1 MKKLFLLVLGLIVF
15 KFGYSQYPIQQ
26 FIGAD
31 SAIVT
36 SKGAM
41 QSRFVN
47 VVFTDTSQA
56 NTQRIRQYP
65 GAMIYAAGKMWVRNT
80 TATGWTELAYGPIS
94 TTNIYNSDGTL
105 TGNRELD
112 GNSNNLTFTAVK
124 KFEFSGDSLY
134 YILDP
139 AGNLRIKLG
148 NQQLTMQGDT
158 ASLSRRISYTGNLGS
173 SFTKHSIVDKNY
185 VDSVAS
191 VASGTVT
198 SVATNNGT
206 GITGGTITTTG
217 TLAIDTALISTRSWR
232 QKGIDSVTSLIN
244 ARPSGSGTTNY
255 VSKWTGSTALGNSL
269 LTDVSNALTY
279 EASSGNAS
287 FNLKSPSGYYYP
299 AISLFS
305 NGAFSGSLY
314 SYLSRMYLTA
324 NGGGLWFGNATTT
337 QMVLT
342 NSGRVLIGTTTESTY
357 ELDVVGDIRSTLD
370 ANINGLTVGK
380 GGGNNANNTAFG
392 VSALGSNTTGTQNVA
407 IGVNALGNNTTA
419 NFNVAIGFQAGQ
431 LITQNSNT
439 AVGYYAG
446 YANNTGYENT
456 AIGSLSQRFCAS
468 GYQNTTVGVNSGY
481 GITSGNRNTF
491 FGTNSGYDITTGTFN
506 TMVGSGA
513 AGNGVTTGS
522 FNTIIGSQITGLSS
536 SLSNTIILADGQG
549 NQRLYINSSGN
560 VGIGST
566 NPASKLTLNQ
576 TATGEQK
583 ISFTL
588 TGTEYGYF
596 LVNTSTGRVNL
607 GSDSYPLRY
616 FGTSHIFN
624 NTVQL
629 TTSTFTGQNP
639 KFDIGGGFGSMYVNW
654 DSPSFNIE
662 SSSNTAYSMR
672 FNTGGSERM
681 RIFGATGNI
690 SVNSTT
696 DAGYKLDVNGTA
708 RVSGNLTV
716 SGPSG
721 SVTNL
726 DIFGGTT
733 GGSGQTLRIYGSTP
747 TTQGLFLTYTTAT
760 AESFIDAGYHTT
772 SSGASFGDIIF
783 RSKKNATNTLAENM
797 RIRGFDGNV
806 LIGTSTNNASAIV
819 NISSTTKGFL
829 PPRMTNAQ
837 MVAIATPAA
846 GLVVYDTTN
855 NKLNVYDGT
864 NWVTLH

>member
-1 MKKLFLLVLGLIVF
+1 MALANILNNIL
-15 KFGYSQYPIQQ
+15 
-26 FIGAD
+26 
-31 SAIVT
+31 
-36 SKGAM
+36 
-41 QSRFVN
+41 
-47 VVFTDTSQA
+47 TDT
-56 NTQRIRQYP
+56 
-65 GAMIYAAGKMWVRNT
+65 G
-80 TATGWTELAYGPIS
+80 
-94 TTNIYNSDGTL
+94 
-105 TGNRELD
+105 
-112 GNSNNLTFTAVK
+112 
-124 KFEFSGDSLY
+124 
-134 YILDP
+134 
-139 AGNLRIKLG
+139 
-148 NQQLTMQGDT
+148 
-158 ASLSRRISYTGNLGS
+158 
-173 SFTKHSIVDKNY
+173 VD
-185 VDSVAS
+185 
-191 VASGTVT
+191 
-198 SVATNNGT
+198 
-206 GITGGTITTTG
+206 
-217 TLAIDTALISTRSWR
+217 
-232 QKGIDSVTSLIN
+232 VTSLQPLLTN
-244 ARPSGSGTTNY
+244 PVTGTGTTNY
-255 VSKWTGSTALGNSL
+255 VPKWTGSTALGNSL

-279 EASSGNAS
+279 EASSGNAA

-513 AGNGVTTGS
+513 AGNGITTGS
-522 FNTIIGSQITGLSS
+522 FNTIIGSQVSGLSS

-576 TATGEQK
+576 AATGEQK

-596 LVNTSTGRVNL
+596 LVNTSAGSVQL
-607 GSDSYPLRY
+607 GSATYAAQY
-616 FGTSHIFN
+616 YGTSHSFN
-624 NTVQL
+624 NTINL
-629 TTSTFTGQNP
+629 NTTTFTGQNP
-639 KFDIGGGFGSMYVNW
+639 KINIAGYGSIYVNW
-654 DSPSFNIE
+654 DSPSLNIE
-662 SSSNTAYSMR
+662 SSSNTLYSIR
-672 FNTGGSERM
+672 FNTAGGTERM
-681 RIFGATGNI
+681 RIFGATGNLAI
-690 SVNSTT
+690 GTTT
-696 DAGYKLDVNGTA
+696 DGGEKLQVNGTA
-708 RVSGNLTV
+708 RVSGNFTV

-806 LIGTSTNNASAIV
+806 LIGTSTNDASAIV

-829 PPRMTNAQ
+829 PPRQTQAQ
-837 MVAIATPAA
+837 RTAITSPAVGLIVYQTDATE
-846 GLVVYDTTN
+846 GLYIYTST
-855 NKLNVYDGT
+855 G
-864 NWVTLH
+864 WVQL